1 MNATQI
7 KICSNKDCERSLLE
21 INPTYGIVDKNVM
34 FCSRACRATVTGE
47 HVMLHP
53 APAPVEAQAPV
64 DTPLNKV
71 RTLTGKG
78 AKVPLVKPTAPKA
91 SSDAPWRNMEGRI
104 HILRTDQKYTG
115 IRLQVWNLIKE
126 GMKVKELY
134 AKCEKAGLECSGNL
148 RTIIKV
154 YNCVEVK

>member
-34 FCSRACRATVTGE
+34 FCSRACRSTVTGE
-47 HVMLHP
+47 HVMVHTP
-53 APAPVEAQAPV
+53 PAPVEAQVPV
-64 DTPLNKV
+64 TTTKK
-71 RTLTGKG
+71 GKPEPQKG
-78 AKVPLVKPTAPKA
+78 TKAPKA